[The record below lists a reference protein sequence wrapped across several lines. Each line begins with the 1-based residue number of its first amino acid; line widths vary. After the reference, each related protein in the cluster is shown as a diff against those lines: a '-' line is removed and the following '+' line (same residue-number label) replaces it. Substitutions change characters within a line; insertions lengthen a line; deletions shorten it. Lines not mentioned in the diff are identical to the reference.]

1 MNQALMTGD
10 DELMDILVK
19 SGHLNGFSERDEL
32 GNSPIFLSVL
42 YDRPEMLRWLV
53 EKGFSFQNFMTMWIF
68 SYI

>member
-19 SGHLNGFSERDEL
+19 SGHLKGFSERDEL

-53 EKGFSFQNFMTMWIF
+53 EKGLSNFYDNVDIF
-68 SYI
+68 IYI